1 MFIHLLYTL
10 LYINIYVFFQEKFRL
25 SKNQHTF
32 LEKHVWVERNFCNS
46 ICIRRLCFFV
56 LSRRMLTSYPNEE
69 ECSYILYDVIGM
81 GECRIPVECWVRGW
95 LVRQEVNKW
104 GALAEKK
111 VEL

>member
-32 LEKHVWVERNFCNS
+32 LEKHVWAERNFYNS
-46 ICIRRLCFFV
+46 ICIRRLCFYV
-56 LSRRMLTSYPNEE
+56 LSRRMLISYPAKEE
-69 ECSYILYDVIGM
+69 FSSNPYGVKGKGE
-81 GECRIPVECWVRGW
+81 GECRVRGW

-104 GALAEKK
+104 GALAKEK
-111 VEL
+111 VYL